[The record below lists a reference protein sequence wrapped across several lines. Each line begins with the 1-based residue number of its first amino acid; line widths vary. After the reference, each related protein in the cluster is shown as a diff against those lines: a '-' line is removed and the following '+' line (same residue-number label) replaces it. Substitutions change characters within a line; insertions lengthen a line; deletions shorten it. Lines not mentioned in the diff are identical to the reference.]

1 MTKQRRNKCSTQP
14 RQTKK
19 TESRKRLSQT
29 SCYFFFSPRFRV
41 LLIHFERKIA
51 FSFQTLFRFQLVI
64 NQAANVTTSQ
74 RTNRTPEIR
83 LEHIPSWSQAKK
95 IYIRKEKQRRTNC
108 MLDVNNPKQHCRK
121 VGFQF
126 QGGRGTSPGGGVK
139 LPATHAN
146 WRRRS
151 EKHAATLRQ
160 DQPTAEWH
168 TRKLKHGDLNA
179 TQRTRA
185 HNSLDRKLK
194 TIRQPALV
202 ATAAT
207 KEAAATFHSKHT
219 SNGARITE
227 APKNATNSVT
237 NPHSR
242 QDCHQSMSSDD
253 TAEIGSRS
261 VQKQHYCL

>member
-1 MTKQRRNKCSTQP
+1 MNTFHRGHRQKKICIYGKRRNEEPTACST
-14 RQTKK
+14 
-19 TESRKRLSQT
+19 S
-29 SCYFFFSPRFRV
+29 
-41 LLIHFERKIA
+41 
-51 FSFQTLFRFQLVI
+51 I
-64 NQAANVTTSQ
+64 NQSNNVVQ
-74 RTNRTPEIR
+74 
-83 LEHIPSWSQAKK
+83 KK
-95 IYIRKEKQRRTNC
+95 LVSNF
-108 MLDVNNPKQHCRK
+108 K
-121 VGFQF
+121 VVEGPHF
-126 QGGRGTSPGGGVK
+126 GGGGVK

-146 WRRRS
+146 WRRSS
-151 EKHAATLRQ
+151 EKHAATLQQ
-160 DQPTAEWH
+160 DQPTTRWY

-194 TIRQPALV
+194 TVRQPALI

-207 KEAAATFHSKHT
+207 KEAAATFRSNHT
-219 SNGARITE
+219 SNVARITE
-227 APKNATNSVT
+227 APKNATNSVA